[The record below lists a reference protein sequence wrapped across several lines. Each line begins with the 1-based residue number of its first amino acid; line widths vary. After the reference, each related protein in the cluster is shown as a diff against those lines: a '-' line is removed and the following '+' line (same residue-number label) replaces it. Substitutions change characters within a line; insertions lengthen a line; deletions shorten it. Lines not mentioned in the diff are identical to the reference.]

1 MGPIARGVL
10 IGLAVRQA
18 CEQLDDLGGR
28 RVRIPPAVQATAAG
42 SYQTDAPDR
51 LAALL
56 AHIARMRAAPDG

>member
-1 MGPIARGVL
+1 MIWEGAEY
-10 IGLAVRQA
+10 AYRQ
-18 CEQLDDLGGR
+18 
-28 RVRIPPAVQATAAG
+28 AVQATAAG